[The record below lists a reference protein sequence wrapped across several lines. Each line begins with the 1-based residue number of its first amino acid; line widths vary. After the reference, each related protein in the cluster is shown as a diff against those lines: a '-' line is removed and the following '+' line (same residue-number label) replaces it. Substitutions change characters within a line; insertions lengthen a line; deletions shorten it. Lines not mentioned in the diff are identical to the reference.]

1 MNELIHVD
9 LFDSFDWTIDG
20 RTHFPCFPG
29 YYCYYCYEPFF
40 YFHCHLNYWPHYP
53 CYQDCYRC
61 GCGVLLHTALHCVV
75 ASKIDLHLNLHRDI
89 VDCCCH
95 HCHPSGAVN
104 RVIKAAGV
112 AVVEQIDPIDQ
123 VAKACGKDRV
133 SVVTYQ
139 MLHGVR
145 LLKNG
150 AKKNHLCVNCCVN
163 C

>member
-1 MNELIHVD
+1 MDTLI
-9 LFDSFDWTIDG
+9 SS
-20 RTHFPCFPG
+20 R
-29 YYCYYCYEPFF
+29 
-40 YFHCHLNYWPHYP
+40 
-53 CYQDCYRC
+53 R
-61 GCGVLLHTALHCVV
+61 
-75 ASKIDLHLNLHRDI
+75 
-89 VDCCCH
+89 CCH